1 MSEIDESRENDLR
14 TWSKVIV
21 PRRGLLQIPF
31 REIWAYRDLVF
42 QMALRDLTANYKQ
55 TVLGPLWF
63 VLQPL
68 LTTIFFALIFGRFAK
83 LGTDGL
89 PALLFY
95 FSGLALWAYLAECVN
110 KTSNTF
116 NRNAAIFGK
125 VYFPRMVVPLAS
137 AITALVTFVV
147 QYTLFCSFL
156 VFYWWKGQPVHPGW
170 QMIFTPALVLQLAML
185 GVGMGCIISALST
198 RFRDLTLGLG
208 FGVQLWMYCS
218 SIIFP
223 LSRIDPEKRW
233 IFALNPVVPVVEAF
247 RFAYLGF
254 GIVERWQLVLSF
266 GVSAFVFLLGVALFN
281 HAEQTAMDSV

>member
-1 MSEIDESRENDLR
+1 MSDTTELRDNDLG
-14 TWSKVIV
+14 TWSKVIL

-68 LTTIFFALIFGRFAK
+68 LTTAFFALIFGRMAK
-83 LGTDGL
+83 LGTDNL

-95 FSGLALWAYLAECVN
+95 FSGLTLWNYMAECVN

-116 NRNAAIFGK
+116 TRNAAIFGK
-125 VYFPRMVVPLAS
+125 VYFPRMIVPLAAS
-137 AITALVTFVV
+137 LTALVGFLV
-147 QYTLFCSFL
+147 QFTLFLAFL
-156 VFYWWKGQPVHPGW
+156 WFYWMRGVPVHPSW
-170 QMIFTPALVLQLAML
+170 RVIFTPALVLQLALL
-185 GVGMGCIISALST
+185 GVGLGCIVSALST
-198 RFRDLTLGLG
+198 RFRDLTLGLT
-208 FGVQLWMYCS
+208 FGVQLWMYSS

-223 LSRIDPEKRW
+223 LSRIAPEERW
-233 IFALNPVVPVVEAF
+233 LFALNPVVPVIEAF

-254 GIVERWQLVLSF
+254 GIVERWQLVMSF
-266 GVSAFVFLLGVALFN
+266 GVCSVIFLIGVALFN
-281 HAEQTAMDSV
+281 RAEQTAMDSV